1 MFLKNTD
8 VKRFCV
14 LIMTILCI
22 LGLTRY
28 FFVGN
33 MNGKIFGILIMT
45 ILFVLGLSMYSF
57 GKKEKFLQN

>member
-14 LIMTILCI
+14 
-22 LGLTRY
+22 
-28 FFVGN
+28 
-33 MNGKIFGILIMT
+33 LIMT